1 MGESKYAV
9 GNRSSVMVG
18 LGGLT
23 CGPDGDAADSAIPV
37 KRGTLEASRVERL
50 AALPGWSWHPI
61 EDEAC
66 EC

>member
-1 MGESKYAV
+1 
-9 GNRSSVMVG
+9 MVG
-18 LGGLT
+18 LGGLA
-23 CGPDGDAADSAIPV
+23 CGPDGDTARLSHP
-37 KRGTLEASRVERL
+37 RFMCGTLEASRVELL